1 MKRTFLTFRSF
12 LNSIHS
18 SRFLHSSLVLG
29 LFGAY
34 FFNFS
39 EFTEVTEFLF
49 WYDFELTSWDSS
61 QYKNLIVN
69 KRLRILIFQLFDDC
83 EVLFWR
89 LRILSQIIQRLKV
102 HCVPTSF
109 RWEALNEK
117 FLWNLKSSWSKNL
130 KFSVSKNLSNW
141 SEIRN
146 A

>member
-18 SRFLHSSLVLG
+18 SRFLQSSLVLG
-29 LFGAY
+29 PFGTY

-39 EFTEVTEFLF
+39 EFTEFAEFLF

-69 KRLRILIFQLFDDC
+69 KRLRIPIFQLFDDC